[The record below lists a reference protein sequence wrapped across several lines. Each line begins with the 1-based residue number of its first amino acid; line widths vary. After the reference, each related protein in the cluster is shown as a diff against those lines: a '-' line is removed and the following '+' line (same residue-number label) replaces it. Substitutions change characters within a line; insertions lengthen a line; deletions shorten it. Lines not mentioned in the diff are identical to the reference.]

1 MRPEKLKSAISK
13 LTTVLDAS
21 PRRVFGLNA
30 LTAFLEEHRKD
41 AKLPTSVPRSQLI
54 DFLTPEG
61 LRVVRLRSSTGQ
73 TLTRYAWRDASDFGI
88 ALSVFNKLYLCHLSA
103 MVLHDLTDQV
113 PSMMYVNREQ
123 SPKSFDANLTQRGI
137 DLAFS
142 RKARES
148 NYYFAFDRRRV
159 TIVSGKST
167 GRLEV
172 GTVLSAANEPLSVT
186 NLERTL
192 IDIAVRPTYAGGV
205 AQVLEAFRRAHKRL
219 STNTLVATL
228 KKLDYVY
235 PYHQTIGF
243 YMARAG
249 YTEDQ
254 LSLLR
259 EFPIQY
265 DFYLAHGMKKTDHD
279 SSWRVYYPSGF

>member
-1 MRPEKLKSAISK
+1 MRPEKLKAAISK
-13 LTTVLDAS
+13 LSTALDTS

-30 LTAFLEEHRKD
+30 LTALLEEHRKD
-41 AKLPTSVPRSQLI
+41 SKLPTSVPTSQLI

-61 LRVVRLRSSTGQ
+61 LRIVRLRPSSGNM
-73 TLTRYAWRDASDFGI
+73 LTRYAWRDASDFGI

-113 PSMMYVNREQ
+113 PSTMYVNREQ

-148 NYYFAFDRRRV
+148 NYYFTFDRHRV

-172 GTVLSAANEPLSVT
+172 GSILSAANEPLAVT

-192 IDIAVRPTYAGGV
+192 IDIAVRPNYAGGV
-205 AQVLEAFRRAHKRL
+205 AQVLEAFSRARKRV

-243 YMARAG
+243 YMARTG
-249 YTEDQ
+249 YTGDQ
-254 LSLLR
+254 LSMLR
-259 EFPIQY
+259 QFPIEF
-265 DFYLAHGMKKTDHD
+265 DFYLTHGMKKTDHD